1 VFSEQ
6 FWPNNA
12 DISRKF
18 LFLYAIWRTING
30 PQAAAGGVESSGF
43 EWWPSGAR
51 VSCTLTASQP
61 PILPSS
67 SSQQIACFRYWTFV
81 NRTTVDATWCHKIKS
96 SAPWI
101 FSLFFIFFISL
112 YPVCVLTLLI
122 WLHDNFPD
130 LLQLHISKLRNW
142 ENVCV
147 HLAGNFSAISIH
159 FSLEN
164 NTFFLRTRKNVQQ
177 LSQKKNHHKTL
188 TKANKKNPAIWN
200 HLNNANWRLFLNALQ
215 SDVSSSKF
223 KPHQSNS
230 DLNFKFVELSQLSNE
245 MILNYKQTFSAHFRW
260 VQ

>member
-1 VFSEQ
+1 
-6 FWPNNA
+6 
-12 DISRKF
+12 
-18 LFLYAIWRTING
+18 
-30 PQAAAGGVESSGF
+30 VESSGF

-67 SSQQIACFRYWTFV
+67 SSQRIACFRYWTFV

-101 FSLFFIFFISL
+101 FSLFFIYLSTLCACWLCWFGCMIISL
-112 YPVCVLTLLI
+112 IFYSYTSRSSGIGKMCASI
-122 WLHDNFPD
+122 WLAIFQPSAFTFR
-130 LLQLHISKLRNW
+130 SK
-142 ENVCV
+142 
-147 HLAGNFSAISIH
+147 IIH
-159 FSLEN
+159 FSFAHAKMCSN
-164 NTFFLRTRKNVQQ
+164 FHK
-177 LSQKKNHHKTL
+177 KKNHHKTL